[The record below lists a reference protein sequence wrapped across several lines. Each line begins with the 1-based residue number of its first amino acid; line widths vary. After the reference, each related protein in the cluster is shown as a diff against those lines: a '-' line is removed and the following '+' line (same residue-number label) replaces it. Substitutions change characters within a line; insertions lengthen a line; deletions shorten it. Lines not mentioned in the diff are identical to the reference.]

1 MAFMSQAELI
11 STGFKSLGE
20 NVLISSKA
28 SIYNASNIS
37 IDDNARI
44 DDFCIL
50 SAGAGGIRIGRYV
63 HVGCYSSMIGQG
75 SIVLD
80 DFSGI
85 SGRVS
90 IYSSN
95 DDYSGNFMCHAT
107 IPDEYRNVQT
117 GDVILKKHS
126 IIGAGSV
133 ILPGVVIERGVAV
146 GALSLVKE
154 NCAEFGVY
162 TGIPAKRLKGRS
174 RTLLEIENKCLR
186 HLEGKSG

>member
-1 MAFMSQAELI
+1 MAYMTEAEI
-11 STGFKSLGE
+11 AAVGFASTGKDVRLSR
-20 NVLISSKA
+20 KA
-28 SIYNASNIS
+28 SFYNPANIC
-37 IDDNARI
+37 IDDFARI

-50 SAGAGGIRIGRYV
+50 SAGAGGIRIGKYV
-63 HVGCYSSMIGQG
+63 HVGCYSALIGQG

-80 DFSGI
+80 DFSGV

-90 IYSSN
+90 IYSSS

-107 IPDEYRNVQT
+107 IPDEYRNVHT

-133 ILPGVVIERGVAV
+133 ILPDVVIEQGVVV

-162 TGIPAKRLKGRS
+162 TGIPAKRTKDRS
-174 RTLLEIENKCLR
+174 RTLLDIELKCLQ
-186 HLEGKSG
+186 HLEGKTG